1 MQTFTINNQF
11 FLPLLEHTLAK
22 AVAFPHGVLYGN
34 FNYRKYKTRIP
45 FRFCSPFKKMRLLK
59 KLTRQQAGL
68 LFDFSWKNIERL
80 ENGRG
85 AITVEK
91 FKEFQ
96 EKYGYSDS
104 EIEDLRSGKIQA
116 SIDANSIRKKGLS
129 NNRPDRRFCH
139 RRVTRECKVLKEL
152 RLLKN
157 INQYEA
163 SKLCGLGINTIG
175 FIENG
180 RVALTDKKIQ
190 HIVLT
195 YGYSMEYFNQLL
207 KVSPLRHEM
216 IEECKIIIEK
226 MDENKLRIIMPMLQ
240 SMKS

>member
-1 MQTFTINNQF
+1 MENFMETTTENSKQEYLSDFAV
-11 FLPLLEHTLAK
+11 LL
-22 AVAFPHGVLYGN
+22 
-34 FNYRKYKTRIP
+34 
-45 FRFCSPFKKMRLLK
+45 KKMRLLK

-68 LFDFSWKNIERL
+68 LFDFSYKNIERL

-85 AITVEK
+85 VISVEK

-96 EKYGYSDS
+96 EKYGFNNSDV
-104 EIEDLRSGKIQA
+104 EDLRSGKIQA
-116 SIDANSIRKKGLS
+116 STDANSIRKNKTS
-129 NNRPDRRFCH
+129 NCRADRRFCH

-180 RVALTDKKIQ
+180 RVALTDKKILN
-190 HIVLT
+190 IVLT

-207 KVSPLRHEM
+207 KLSLLRHE
-216 IEECKIIIEK
+216 IVEECQNIITK
-226 MDENKLRIIMPMLQ
+226 MDENKLRIIRL
-240 SMKS
+240 